1 MRIYIAEDDPSVISI
16 LEEIIESCGL
26 GEVCGN
32 SGETA
37 ADPLYIAGLD
47 PDIVLADF
55 LMPEL
60 DGVSLVRELKAL
72 GCPARCIMISQ
83 VSAKELVG
91 RAYDAG
97 VDFFISKPIN
107 LIEVRSVVEAV
118 SRQLESERKLS
129 HIRQMLTAAPQQ
141 VRPDDSS
148 RKRKLQLI
156 LGQLGIS
163 SEKGAED
170 ILKICLYLLEQKMP
184 VTQVSVGQLCEAL
197 SPDPKTM
204 EQRVRRAIAKGMA
217 NLASMGLEDFTDDT
231 FVRCGP
237 VLFPYEE
244 LRAEMDLIRGKRQKG
259 GKGNVKKFID
269 GMLLLLEEL

>member
-1 MRIYIAEDDPSVISI
+1 MTR
-16 LEEIIESCGL
+16 GL
-26 GEVCGN
+26 
-32 SGETA
+32 
-37 ADPLYIAGLD
+37 I
-47 PDIVLADF
+47 
-55 LMPEL
+55 
-60 DGVSLVRELKAL
+60 
-72 GCPARCIMISQ
+72 
-83 VSAKELVG
+83 
-91 RAYDAG
+91 
-97 VDFFISKPIN
+97 FFISKPIN

-118 SRQLESERKLS
+118 SRQIESERKLS
-129 HIRQMLTAAPQQ
+129 HIRQMITAAPQQ
-141 VRPDDSS
+141 VRLDDSS